1 MENGIFFSL
10 TSLVYS
16 LLLVIVF
23 FSKERYV
30 SQENNI
36 YRKIIVVNLIGLLI
50 DIFLGTYASRYLI
63 ALYPTLA
70 IIILKFR
77 LIYFVAWT
85 SLFSMYIVSLCT
97 NEQKL
102 ERDIRMKKT
111 NRALLVLIVYFL
123 IAAIT
128 IFILPLY
135 SYRKLNMSYTY
146 GPATTAVYIFGGI
159 QMIAWIIIMIKN
171 IKYIVNKKY
180 IPILLFILIA
190 VVVTIIQAKNP
201 ELTLMIPLQTFITFL
216 MFFTIENPDMKMIE
230 ELEEEKDKANNASI
244 AKTEFLGSLSH
255 EIRNPLSI
263 ISGLADEITTSNSIE
278 KIKENAQDILISSS
292 SLITTVNSI
301 LDISKIENG
310 TAQVVNSPY
319 DVKQLLEEIGKL
331 ASYNFKNKDIDFSYN
346 VAKDLPK
353 TLLGDYLAIKK
364 IINNLLNESYSTTT
378 NGFTRYEVNCINTTN
393 ISKLIITIEDSGVG
407 LKSELLNN
415 IFNENNFQENKDL
428 AKDYPTN
435 LISAKRLVELMGGKI
450 IAQSVYGKGSRYTII
465 INQRIKK
472 EETKTTLITD
482 LSYLKILLVDDNP
495 LNLKVTA
502 RMLSRFKA
510 SDITKVESGF
520 ECLEITEKEKY
531 DLIFLDDMMPKM
543 TGVETLKKLRERSD
557 FETPVIALTANAIV
571 GMKEKYL
578 KAGFDDYLAK
588 PLEKEELVKVL
599 NNVLNN
605 SNEKETV
612 QEPVSADEI
621 IPVEESVEEILN
633 INNKNITAIEFVDD
647 TEILDLADETLQKYD
662 LDYLK
667 TNGFN
672 VNRSIELLGDV
683 DSFNETLTDFYNKL
697 PNKIQ
702 KIKQYKNE
710 NDLENYTIEVHSLKS
725 DCKYL
730 GLTSIA
736 DLSYEHELKA
746 KEKDTTYINEHC
758 KELEKEVEKYQ
769 AIINKYLNNL

>member
-346 VAKDLPK
+346 IAKDLPK

-543 TGVETLKKLRERSD
+543 TGVETLKKLRERPD

>member
-77 LIYFVAWT
+77 LVYFVAWT
-85 SLFSMYIVSLCT
+85 SLFSLYIVSLCT

-102 ERDIRMKKT
+102 ERDIRMRKT
-111 NRALLVLIVYFL
+111 NRALLILIIYFL
-123 IAAIT
+123 ISAIT

-135 SYRKLNMSYTY
+135 SYRKSNMSYTY

-244 AKTEFLGSLSH
+244 AKTEFLSSLSH

-292 SLITTVNSI
+292 SLITTVNGI

-331 ASYNFKNKDIDFSYN
+331 ASYNFKNKNIDFSYN
-346 VAKDLPK
+346 IAKDLPK

-364 IINNLLNESYSTTT
+364 IINNLLNESYATTI

-393 ISKLIITIEDSGVG
+393 ISKLIITIEDSGIG

-415 IFNENNFQENKDL
+415 IFSDNDFQENNDL

-450 IAQSVYGKGSRYTII
+450 IAQSVYGKGSKYTII

-543 TGVETLKKLRERSD
+543 TGVETLKRLRERPD
-557 FETPVIALTANAIV
+557 FKTPVIALTANAIV

-599 NNVLNN
+599 NNILN
-605 SNEKETV
+605 SSKDEEIAPE
-612 QEPVSADEI
+612 QISADEI

-633 INNKNITAIEFVDD
+633 INSKNITAIEFIDD
-647 TEILDLADETLQKYD
+647 TEILDLNEKTLPGYD
-662 LDYLK
+662 LNYLK

-672 VNRSIELLGDV
+672 INRSLELLGDL

-730 GLTSIA
+730 GITSVA

-746 KEKDTTYINEHC
+746 REKDTIYINEHYE
-758 KELEKEVEKYQ
+758 ELEKEIEKYK

>member
-23 FSKERYV
+23 FSKERYI

-50 DIFLGTYASRYLI
+50 DIFLATYASRYLI
-63 ALYPTLA
+63 GLHPNLA

-85 SLFSMYIVSLCT
+85 SLFSMYIVSLCA

-111 NRALLVLIVYFL
+111 NIALLILIIYFV

-135 SYRKLNMSYTY
+135 SHKKLNMFYTY

-159 QMIAWIIIMIKN
+159 QLISWIIIMIKN
-171 IKYIVNKKY
+171 IKYVVNKKY

-244 AKTEFLGSLSH
+244 AKTEFLSSVSH
-255 EIRNPLSI
+255 EIRNPINI
-263 ISGLADEITTSNSIE
+263 ISGLADEIATSNDME
-278 KIKENAQDILISSS
+278 HMRENAKDILMSSS
-292 SLITTVNSI
+292 SLITTVNGI
-301 LDISKIENG
+301 LDISKIEKG
-310 TAQVVNSPY
+310 VAQIVNSPY
-319 DVKQLLEEIGKL
+319 DVRQVLEEIGKL
-331 ASYNFKNKDIDFSYN
+331 SSFNFKNKNIEFSYN
-346 VAKDLPK
+346 IAKDLPK
-353 TLLGDYLAIKK
+353 TLLGDYLALKK
-364 IINNLLNESYSTTT
+364 IITNLLNEAYSTTN
-378 NGFTRYEVNCINTTN
+378 NGFVRYEVNCINTSE
-393 ISKLIITIEDSGVG
+393 ISKLIITIEDSGTG
-407 LKSELLNN
+407 LKNDLLNS
-415 IFNENNFQENKDL
+415 IFKGEGTKDEEDI
-428 AKDYPTN
+428 AKDYPIN
-435 LISAKRLVELMGGKI
+435 LISAKRLTDLMGGKI
-450 IAQSVYGKGSRYTII
+450 IAQSVYGKGSKYTII
-465 INQRIKK
+465 INQRIKE
-472 EETKTTLITD
+472 EETKDTLITD
-482 LSYLKILLVDDNP
+482 LTYLKILLVDDNP

-502 RMLSRFKA
+502 RMLQRFKA
-510 SDITKVESGF
+510 TDITKVESGF
-520 ECLEITEKEKY
+520 ECLEITEKESY

-543 TGVETLKKLRERSD
+543 TGVETLKRLRERPD
-557 FETPVIALTANAIV
+557 FKTPVIALTANAIV
-571 GMKEKYL
+571 GMKERYL

-599 NNVLNN
+599 NNVLNGET
-605 SNEKETV
+605 EK
-612 QEPVSADEI
+612 DENI
-621 IPVEESVEEILN
+621 TPPSPDEVIPVEESVEEILN
-633 INNKNITAIEFVDD
+633 INNKNIAPIEFDD
-647 TEILDLADETLQKYD
+647 STEVLDLDEKPNYD
-662 LDYLK
+662 LNYLK
-667 TNGFN
+667 RNGFN
-672 VNRSIELLGDV
+672 IDRALELLEDV
-683 DSFNETLTDFYNKL
+683 ETFNETLSDFNNKL
-697 PNKIQ
+697 FSRMKKIA
-702 KIKQYKNE
+702 QYKNE

-730 GLTSIA
+730 GITSLA

-746 KEKDTTYINEHC
+746 REKDLTYIIEHYT
-758 KELEKEVEKYQ
+758 ELEHEVEKYQ
-769 AIINKYLNNL
+769 PIINNYLNNL